1 MALRETVDFPEID
14 YEILI
19 DTQLSP
25 QLSYYAPK
33 PCKKS
38 IYIFTEIKIFYEHIY
53 IHIFQVMKNHL
64 VIG

>member
-38 IYIFTEIKIFYEHIY
+38 MYIYL
-53 IHIFQVMKNHL
+53 QR
-64 VIG
+64 